1 LTTSRLAKDVPLSEM
16 DQWLKEYHAFSLKNR
31 EVARRALNV
40 RLDWEQPSMLRVPKS
55 FDQIFQ
61 YYHKRRCVVCNK
73 VPKDPTVCLMCG
85 TFLCLRGHCCKT
97 GEKCETV
104 VHSIDCGGGTGV
116 FLVVN
121 SSTIV
126 VIRGKRACIWGSFY
140 LDAFGEEDKDLR
152 RGKPL
157 FLHPERFNLLQHQW
171 QTHKFDHTNR
181 RWMFHKDAL

>member
-1 LTTSRLAKDVPLSEM
+1 M
-16 DQWLKEYHAFSLKNR
+16 
-31 EVARRALNV
+31 
-40 RLDWEQPSMLRVPKS
+40 
-55 FDQIFQ
+55 
-61 YYHKRRCVVCNK
+61 VCNR

-85 TFLCLRGHCCKT
+85 TFLCLRGQCCKRSST
-97 GEKCETV
+97 EPFETV
-104 VHSIDCGGGTGV
+104 LHAQSCGGGTGV

-157 FLHPERFNLLQHQW
+157 FLHPERFQLLEHQW
-171 QTHKFDHTNR
+171 QTHKFDHTSR